1 MHHISDQHS
10 VPSHCPLQSPGKQS
24 VHNNDSC
31 QETLPKPFTCTAIS
45 VQSRAV
51 QSSTPG
57 WHSEH
62 TITMQTQCL
71 SNLLTGHRM
80 AMTQQNLVCTQLSS
94 TGTETETGM
103 GGSLHVF
110 HSVCVCV
117 AVAVCVCV
125 CMCGSVCV
133 CVSLSI
139 CVCMCVALCVCVCG
153 CGSVCVCVCVAE
165 YMCVC
170 VWLWLCVCVAVALCV
185 CGCGSVCVCM
195 WLSVCMCVCGWTKV
209 CHLISRSM
217 NSQQQCAPALH
228 RLVMSCFKVRAAVLW
243 CLLERLTAQPSQ
255 LVLN

>member
-103 GGSLHVF
+103 GGH
-110 HSVCVCV
+110 
-117 AVAVCVCV
+117 
-125 CMCGSVCV
+125 CMCST
-133 CVSLSI
+133 
-139 CVCMCVALCVCVCG
+139 LCVCVCG
-153 CGSVCVCVCVAE
+153 CGC
-165 YMCVC
+165 
-170 VWLWLCVCVAVALCV
+170 LCVCLSVWQQAQCCGVSGPDDFLSNKNLQFNFSHEVINPKIPPSCCKREYINRLDWDCAKNYSMGYSQVCLSLSALC
-185 CGCGSVCVCM
+185 
-195 WLSVCMCVCGWTKV
+195 
-209 CHLISRSM
+209 
-217 NSQQQCAPALH
+217 
-228 RLVMSCFKVRAAVLW
+228 
-243 CLLERLTAQPSQ
+243 
-255 LVLN
+255 

>member
-1 MHHISDQHS
+1 MSRGLGDVYKRQGLASMHHISDQHS

-110 HSVCVCV
+110 HSVR
-117 AVAVCVCV
+117 
-125 CMCGSVCV
+125 
-133 CVSLSI
+133 
-139 CVCMCVALCVCVCG
+139 
-153 CGSVCVCVCVAE
+153 
-165 YMCVC
+165 VC
-170 VWLWLCVCVAVALCV
+170 VWLWLCVCVCACVALCV
-185 CGCGSVCVCM
+185 LQRNQTRRRPVVQKATQNCCNCRG
-195 WLSVCMCVCGWTKV
+195 
-209 CHLISRSM
+209 
-217 NSQQQCAPALH
+217 Q
-228 RLVMSCFKVRAAVLW
+228 
-243 CLLERLTAQPSQ
+243 
-255 LVLN
+255 

>member
-103 GGSLHVF
+103 GGH
-110 HSVCVCV
+110 
-117 AVAVCVCV
+117 
-125 CMCGSVCV
+125 CMCST
-133 CVSLSI
+133 
-139 CVCMCVALCVCVCG
+139 LCVCVCG
-153 CGSVCVCVCVAE
+153 CGCVCVCVHVWLCVCLCVAE
-165 YMCVC
+165 HMCVHVCGSVCLC
-170 VWLWLCVCVAVALCV
+170 VWLWLCVCVCV
-185 CGCGSVCVCM
+185 CG
-195 WLSVCMCVCGWTKV
+195 
-209 CHLISRSM
+209 
-217 NSQQQCAPALH
+217 
-228 RLVMSCFKVRAAVLW
+228 
-243 CLLERLTAQPSQ
+243 
-255 LVLN
+255 